1 MQVQLQFIA
10 LILDLIT
17 IIFAILTFLNFR
29 KSYKLAFIFVCI
41 AIGAKF
47 ISMLLDSISG
57 VQISIFSIY
66 LFAVL
71 ALDGLLFLI
80 LSIKEKSNKSK

>member
-1 MQVQLQFIA
+1 MQIQLQFIA
-10 LILDLIT
+10 LVLDLIT
-17 IIFAILTFLNFR
+17 IIFVALSFFTFR

-71 ALDGLLFLI
+71 AFDGFLFLI
-80 LSIKEKSNKSK
+80 LSLKEKNNKNK